1 MTSNIVTKPLLVIV
15 PAFNEQE
22 SISQV
27 VSDIRAEQL
36 DVLVVDDGS
45 SDETAVRAETAGAS
59 VLRLPINLGVG
70 GALRAGFRFAVD
82 NHYAAVVQ
90 VDADGQHPVNQIRDL
105 VGAAEQFNAHLVIGS
120 RYLSSDSSLIPSAP
134 RRLAMQ
140 ILSWVIL
147 HTTGLLITDSTSGFR
162 IICKPLLGEFAHDF
176 PTYYLGDTYEATLAA
191 VQAGYQVV
199 EIPAALRPRD
209 CGVSSASTLR
219 SSVLVAKVLIITMLR
234 LHPKMTSQQKCVRRD
249 SHDAIGQT
257 QIDSLS

>member
-1 MTSNIVTKPLLVIV
+1 MTSTISTKPLLVIV

-59 VLRLPINLGVG
+59 VLSLPINLGVG
-70 GALRAGFRFAVD
+70 GALRAGFRIAVD
-82 NHYAAVVQ
+82 NNYAAVVQ

-105 VGAAEQFNAHLVIGS
+105 VAAAEQFNAHLVIGS

-134 RRLAMQ
+134 RRLAMR

-147 HTTGLLITDSTSGFR
+147 RATSRLITDSTSGFR
-162 IICKPLLGEFAHDF
+162 IICKPLLIEFAREF
-176 PTYYLGDTYEATLAA
+176 PAHYLGDTFEATIGA
-191 VQAGYQVV
+191 VHARFSVIEV
-199 EIPAALRPRD
+199 PASLSVRMH
-209 CGVSSASTLR
+209 GR
-219 SSVLVAKVLIITMLR
+219 SSSHPWKSVLLVAKVLTTTLFR
-234 LHPKMTSQQKCVRRD
+234 LGPKFPRVD
-249 SHDAIGQT
+249 
-257 QIDSLS
+257 

>member
-1 MTSNIVTKPLLVIV
+1 MTSTIIAKPLLVIV

-36 DVLVVDDGS
+36 DLLVVDDGS
-45 SDETAVRAETAGAS
+45 SDETAVRAEAAGAS

-70 GALRAGFRFAVD
+70 GALRAGFRFAID
-82 NHYAAVVQ
+82 NNYTRVVQ

-105 VGAAEQFNAHLVIGS
+105 VAAAEQFNAHLVIGS
-120 RYLSSDSSLIPSAP
+120 RYLSSDSSLIPSAA
-134 RRLAMQ
+134 RKLAMR

-162 IICKPLLGEFAHDF
+162 IISEPLLGEFAHDF
-176 PTYYLGDTYEATLAA
+176 PAYYLGDTYEATLAA

-209 CGVSSASTLR
+209 RGVSSAGTLR
-219 SSVLVAKVLIITMLR
+219 SSALVAKVLIITLLR
-234 LHPKMTSQQKCVRRD
+234 LHPKISSQQKHVRRD
-249 SHDAIGQT
+249 SRGVTVQT
-257 QIDSLS
+257 QIDSVI